1 MPVMNPRDSVKSTW
15 PLSDRSEWNLNQRII
30 HTLNAY
36 PISPGKDVPVH
47 PKSDK
52 LPYFVE
58 WQGHVWV
65 LLHAFAPIAIHQAL
79 LLYTGQDSI
88 HPILIFFLYFSTFS
102 WTVVREVKAAR
113 TLGHTFGFLDGDTHE
128 RDGIPDVGVDKVV
141 SSLWKTTGSRIVM
154 VTCIGYNSSQ
164 SPVTVMADPYWWAW
178 LYFQIGLYGIILDFW
193 FYVYHRAMHDIDAL
207 WKYHR
212 THHLTKH
219 PNSLLAA
226 YADHEQEFF
235 DMVGVPFLTW
245 ATFHAF
251 GIPLGFYEWWICHQ
265 YIAFTEVLGHS
276 GLRIYGMPPST
287 LTWLLR
293 LFNAEL
299 VIEDH
304 DLHHRKG
311 YRKSHNYGKQTR
323 VWDRLFGTCHDRIE
337 SATHNIDWDRG
348 VYFPIF

>member
-1 MPVMNPRDSVKSTW
+1 MHPKDSMRSTW
-15 PLSDRSEWNLNQRII
+15 PTGNKSEWNIHQQII
-30 HTLNAY
+30 HLLNAY
-36 PISPGKDVPVH
+36 PIAPGQDVPVH
-47 PKSDK
+47 AKTERMPRFS
-52 LPYFVE
+52 E

-65 LLHAFAPIAIHQAL
+65 LLHAFAPIVVHQSIL
-79 LLYTGQDSI
+79 SYSGQDGL
-88 HPILIFFLYFSTFS
+88 HPVAIFFLYFSMFS
-102 WTVVREVKAAR
+102 WAVVRQVKGAR
-113 TLGHTFGFLDGDTHE
+113 KLGHEYGFLDGDAHE
-128 RDGIPDVGVDKVV
+128 RDGIPDVGADKVA
-141 SSLWKTTGSRIVM
+141 SSLWKTTGSRIFM
-154 VTCIGYNSSQ
+154 VTHLGYNASQ
-164 SPVTVMADPYWWAW
+164 SPASVMNDRYWWAW
-178 LYFQIGLYGIILDFW
+178 LFLQIGLYGVILDFW
-193 FYVYHRAMHDIDAL
+193 FYVYHRAMHDIDIL

-245 ATFHAF
+245 ATFRVF

-287 LTWLLR
+287 LSWLLK
-293 LFNAEL
+293 LIGMEL

-323 VWDRLFGTCHDRIE
+323 VWDRLFGTCHERIE
-337 SATHNIDWDRG
+337 SEDRNVDWDTS
-348 VYFPIF
+348 VYFPIFYM